1 MHGKPHHSRTWS
13 AWWLRAALVSTP
25 HCSQVWGSPGTS
37 ASRMHS
43 PSRASPRAKAEHL
56 PRAMH
61 QEQGRR
67 QARSTEQG
75 CFAPRHEDLSICSHP
90 APAVSPSR
98 SCPVPRCPHGPARW
112 RGRCPSLM
120 SAPQNPSGRAHRHP
134 RRNIQLDPA
143 VMEMEK
149 QHQHRVPSQ
158 LAQLCAKP
166 GLEES
171 PSTSS
176 EHPCTMKAPRQQEI
190 SC

>member
-1 MHGKPHHSRTWS
+1 MQGQGSGHGHPGALRQDTTAPLNMGHAISALLSPNLRMRMENKRSPTACMENTPHHSRTWS

-75 CFAPRHEDLSICSHP
+75 CFAPQHEDISICSHP
-90 APAVSPSR
+90 APTVSPSR

-112 RGRCPSLM
+112 RG
-120 SAPQNPSGRAHRHP
+120 
-134 RRNIQLDPA
+134 
-143 VMEMEK
+143 
-149 QHQHRVPSQ
+149 
-158 LAQLCAKP
+158 
-166 GLEES
+166 
-171 PSTSS
+171 
-176 EHPCTMKAPRQQEI
+176 
-190 SC
+190 